1 VSFCAQALTNDVLS
15 LTKLAQD
22 INDRFTFNDTKTR
35 LAEHTASFIDTY
47 HFQTTTGKPT
57 LKAHVALFQGTP
69 LLLRQLENG
78 RVLEVGHAFLWC
90 TQPWHVACIAAPDI
104 TDCPHDCRHLS

>member
-1 VSFCAQALTNDVLS
+1 LPQALTNDVLS
-15 LTKLAQD
+15 LTKLAQG

-35 LAEHTASFIDTY
+35 LADHTASFIDTY
-47 HFQTTTGKPT
+47 HFETTTGKPT

-90 TQPWHVACIAAPDI
+90 TQPWHSHN
-104 TDCPHDCRHLS
+104 T